1 MRSCEFSEATGER
14 KTKIITI
21 GGIRFFTKDNVTIPQ
36 SNREMFRAYGIS
48 ITFVLQKKTNTNGML
63 FRKNILLIGN

>member
-21 GGIRFFTKDNVTIPQ
+21 GGIRFFTKDNVTITQ
-36 SNREMFRAYGIS
+36 SNREMIRAYGI
-48 ITFVLQKKTNTNGML
+48 
-63 FRKNILLIGN
+63 